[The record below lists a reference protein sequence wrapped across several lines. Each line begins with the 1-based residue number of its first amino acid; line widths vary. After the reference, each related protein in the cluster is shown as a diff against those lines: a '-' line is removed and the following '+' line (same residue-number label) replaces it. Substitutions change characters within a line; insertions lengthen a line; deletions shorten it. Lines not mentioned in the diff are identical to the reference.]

1 MIAPHQHL
9 PILLQTLGIRRERLM
24 RMQLVVAQMAHQRRL
39 VLDLPIAVFP
49 LDETVMLCGA
59 PQCGFT
65 ALLDLVADLAGID
78 VGDRA
83 GEIDARAPSRERRQQ
98 RQFSQVTAIALS
110 SGAGELT
117 ALLGRGLGNPTG
129 DGNVSSKSLTSK
141 TGIPSGLA

>member
-1 MIAPHQHL
+1 
-9 PILLQTLGIRRERLM
+9 
-24 RMQLVVAQMAHQRRL
+24 
-39 VLDLPIAVFP
+39 
-49 LDETVMLCGA
+49 MLCGA

-98 RQFSQVTAIALS
+98 RQLSQVTAIALS

-129 DGNVSSKSLTSK
+129 DGEACSEPLHIPLERSRQWLIEIVDIEDRDPFRTCITAEIREMTVSAGLDAE
-141 TGIPSGLA
+141 TGRRARGEIGSHDGRRTT